1 MQTGNTDFINR
12 NKIDKAC
19 FRHDAAYGKSKD
31 LAKRTQ
37 LDKGDPKYDGYQR
50 GLASMTSFL
59 IKVLVE
65 MVLVMNQIISLQM
78 HLIDKLL
85 KHLREEKSIHLL
97 ETIFGVLT

>member
-1 MQTGNTDFINR
+1 
-12 NKIDKAC
+12 
-19 FRHDAAYGKSKD
+19 
-31 LAKRTQ
+31 
-37 LDKGDPKYDGYQR
+37 
-50 GLASMTSFL
+50 MTSFL

-78 HLIDKLL
+78 HLIGKLL